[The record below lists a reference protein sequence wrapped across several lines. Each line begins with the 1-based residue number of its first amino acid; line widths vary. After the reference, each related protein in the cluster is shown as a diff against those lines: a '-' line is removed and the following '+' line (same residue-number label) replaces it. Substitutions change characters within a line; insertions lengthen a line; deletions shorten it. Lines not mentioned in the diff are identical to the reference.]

1 MRGMTKKMAIPI
13 AAVERLM
20 KKAGAERISPDAIL
34 SLENLLS
41 EISEDIARR
50 SVRYMKYA
58 KRSTIKRADIE
69 IAASE

>member
-1 MRGMTKKMAIPI
+1 
-13 AAVERLM
+13 M
-20 KKAGAERISPDAIL
+20 KKAGAERISPDAVVA
-34 SLENLLS
+34 LETMIS

-50 SVRYMKYA
+50 SVKYMKYA

>member
-1 MRGMTKKMAIPI
+1 MAKKRAIPL

-20 KKAGAERISPDAIL
+20 KKAGAERISPDAVVA
-34 SLENLLS
+34 LETMIS

-50 SVRYMKYA
+50 SVKYMKYA